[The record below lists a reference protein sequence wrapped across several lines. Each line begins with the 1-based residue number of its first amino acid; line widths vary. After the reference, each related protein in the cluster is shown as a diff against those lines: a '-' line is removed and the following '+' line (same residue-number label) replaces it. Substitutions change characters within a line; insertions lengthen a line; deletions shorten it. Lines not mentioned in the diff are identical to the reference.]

1 MAHKQIINGTF
12 FPDMEFPRCCGV
24 CAMCMDYSEQHD
36 DSKHFCGATD
46 RLETLDEDEL
56 WVRRAPHCTARQ
68 LSISRQEPTAL
79 K

>member
-1 MAHKQIINGTF
+1 MAHKQTVNGTF

-46 RLETLDEDEL
+46 SLETLNEDAL
-56 WVRRAPHCTARQ
+56 WVRRAPHCTAHQ
-68 LSISRQEPTAL
+68 LNIARKAPTAL
-79 K
+79 E